1 MWTLASYRYIKIMIE
16 YEQHEDP
23 MWVNITLS
31 GIHELSN
38 YQHGVLAVLKEIEV
52 AECGQAFKE
61 DLKLIHRIL
70 KYLLVDNEFISRHQ
84 QLLLQNPPKFNLPP
98 KVQLAISLIMAELKN
113 LKFVNDMNRQGI
125 DASAGLWDFG
135 SLILGLV
142 GFDNHLS
149 DELSE
154 WYFNCQNDLVESID
168 LWDEQTFSE
177 QAFYFYINLE
187 IKRREM
193 IR

>member
-1 MWTLASYRYIKIMIE
+1 MIE
-16 YEQHEDP
+16 SDHHENP
-23 MWVNITLS
+23 KWVQITLS
-31 GIHELSN
+31 GIHELSD
-38 YQHGVLAVLKEIEV
+38 YQNGVLGILKEIEIN
-52 AECGQAFKE
+52 ESGQVFKE

-70 KYLLVDNEFISRHQ
+70 NYLLVDNEFVSRNQ
-84 QLLLQNPPKFNLPP
+84 QLVLQNPPKFNLPP
-98 KVQLAISLIMAELKN
+98 KIQLAISLIKAELKN

-125 DASAGLWDFG
+125 DASTGLWDFG

-142 GFDNHLS
+142 GFDNQLS

-154 WYFNCQNDLVESID
+154 WYFNCQNDLIETID
-168 LWDEQTFSE
+168 QWDEQTFSE

-193 IR
+193 ID